1 MVHVYYHYNNGYSR
15 YGARCKH
22 FATRRD
28 ADRWVFFVG
37 CKYPTFQLDE
47 IFDDTKER
55 AMPRPLI
62 RI

>member
-15 YGARCKH
+15 YECKCKH
-22 FATRRD
+22 FACRRD
-28 ADRWVFFVG
+28 ADRWVYFVG
-37 CKYPTFQLDE
+37 RKYPLFQLDE
-47 IFDDTKER
+47 IFDDTKEV